1 MSFFVENKQ
10 RRRRCRDAKAD
21 GSRSSRR
28 LCIVNCVVF
37 VLVITFFS
45 SPRDA
50 LILSNKSAVGLFPE
64 LTFFDEVSCFVNPHQ
79 TLGSCSVRIV
89 RIARYLRFML
99 AFAEL
104 FP

>member
-1 MSFFVENKQ
+1 MKP
-10 RRRRCRDAKAD
+10 D

-37 VLVITFFS
+37 VLVITCFS
-45 SPRDA
+45 SRRDA

-64 LTFFDEVSCFVNPHQ
+64 LTFFDEVSCLVNPPHQ
-79 TLGSCSVRIV
+79 TLGSGSLAIV
-89 RIARYLRFML
+89 AIARYLRFML
-99 AFAEL
+99 VFAQL